1 MKKQKRFLALLLT
14 GLLMVPA
21 SISAGAEELT
31 SEIYYPGQSV
41 TVDDGIVEEDL
52 ADLTSETL
60 PEAEEPASEMPS
72 FEEELEKLLAVDTT
86 DMLHVDEPTFA
97 DAKEAQIQQLKEAGG
112 ILDEPEGSELDNVGV
127 SATVSAAHNRLK
139 NFILSYGE
147 YRTGY
152 SGAYYFV
159 GDLVRDEIQVYTSF
173 SYYPS
178 SNKFDFD
185 TMFIS
190 EKDNLTVLVGV
201 EFAYGASG
209 NAVSQFIAT
218 DNSGN
223 IMISSDVSFKPASY
237 HGIETLIFSVSYNR
251 SSLTYEELQRYCNT
265 FMQLGY
271 KNWDNYLKQWLN
283 ETMLSVGFGKSSATP
298 TPKPTA
304 TPTPKP
310 TATPTPLPTSYPSV
324 FAASITGFY
333 NSVRGADIR
342 WTKVP
347 GADGYQI
354 YRVRSAEGKKCI
366 VTITDPN
373 TLQYYDAEIK
383 DNCWGRVYVYYVIPY
398 AAGETGDYG
407 NQVTLQ
413 RLAPMWITRC
423 RNDAAGKAELAWA
436 CTVNDNKAFGYEI
449 QYATSKEDLFGQT
462 GSFRKVPVEGR
473 NNLSRTISG
482 LTKGNTYYFRIR
494 CYVNYTHSVTGKTT
508 KTWSQYS
515 DVVSVKI
522 TK

>member
-1 MKKQKRFLALLLT
+1 MQ
-14 GLLMVPA
+14 
-21 SISAGAEELT
+21 SI
-31 SEIYYPGQSV
+31 
-41 TVDDGIVEEDL
+41 
-52 ADLTSETL
+52 
-60 PEAEEPASEMPS
+60 
-72 FEEELEKLLAVDTT
+72 
-86 DMLHVDEPTFA
+86 
-97 DAKEAQIQQLKEAGG
+97 
-112 ILDEPEGSELDNVGV
+112 
-127 SATVSAAHNRLK
+127 
-139 NFILSYGE
+139 
-147 YRTGY
+147 
-152 SGAYYFV
+152 
-159 GDLVRDEIQVYTSF
+159 
-173 SYYPS
+173 
-178 SNKFDFD
+178 
-185 TMFIS
+185 
-190 EKDNLTVLVGV
+190 
-201 EFAYGASG
+201 
-209 NAVSQFIAT
+209 
-218 DNSGN
+218 
-223 IMISSDVSFKPASY
+223 
-237 HGIETLIFSVSYNR
+237 
-251 SSLTYEELQRYCNT
+251 
-265 FMQLGY
+265 
-271 KNWDNYLKQWLN
+271 
-283 ETMLSVGFGKSSATP
+283 GFGKSSATP

-310 TATPTPLPTSYPSV
+310 TATPTPLPTMDPSV

-398 AAGETGDYG
+398 AAGETGEYG

-436 CTVNDNKAFGYEI
+436 CTVNENKALGYEI

-473 NNLSRTISG
+473 ANLSRTISG

>member
-14 GLLMVPA
+14 GLLMIPA
-21 SISAGAEELT
+21 SIGARAEELT
-31 SEIYYPGQSV
+31 SEIYYPGQTV
-41 TVDDGIVEEDL
+41 TVDDGAAEDSL
-52 ADLTSETL
+52 SDLTSETL
-60 PEAEEPASEMPS
+60 PEAEAPVDETSVY
-72 FEEELEKLLAVDTT
+72 EEEIEKMLAVDMAGMQVEDSALT
-86 DMLHVDEPTFA
+86 EE
-97 DAKEAQIQQLKEAGG
+97 KEAQIEQLKNAGG
-112 ILDEPEGSELDNVGV
+112 IADLTESSELDNVGV
-127 SATVSAAHNRLK
+127 SASVSTAHSRLK
-139 NFILSYGE
+139 SFILANGTYSTGSSESY
-147 YRTGY
+147 
-152 SGAYYFV
+152 YYV
-159 GDLVRDEIQVYTSF
+159 GDIVRNNMDIFTYF
-173 SYYPS
+173 RYYPS
-178 SNKFDFD
+178 SNKFDFG
-185 TMFIS
+185 TMVIN
-190 EKDNLTVLVGV
+190 EEDNLTILIDV

-209 NAVSQFIAT
+209 NAAAQFIVGEGT
-218 DNSGN
+218 ST
-223 IMISSDVSFKPASY
+223 ILISSGVSFKPASY
-237 HGIETLIFSVSYNR
+237 HGTETLYFSTAINR
-251 SSLTYEELQRYCNT
+251 IYSNPADLQKQCNS
-265 FMQLGY
+265 FLQLGY
-271 KNWDNYLKQWLN
+271 KTWDNYLKQWLN

-310 TATPTPLPTSYPSV
+310 TATPTPLPTVDPSV

-423 RNDAAGKAELAWA
+423 RNDAAGKAELTWA
-436 CTVNDNKAFGYEI
+436 CTVNENKALGYEI
-449 QYATSKEDLFGQT
+449 QYATSKEELFGQT